1 MKPDFSAGA
10 PFLGYLY
17 QAQYALYALLRERR
31 PEAKIA
37 IEGLDDVVIENGD
50 MTTLAQLKHV
60 KANMTAASPELW
72 KTIHIWG
79 KRLTWGEWQPG
90 ETKLALITTAKVPA
104 GSLPALLCEG
114 DGRNEAEARR
124 LLLETA
130 ATSTNK
136 NLKDEFET
144 FTKLSVAEQEYLLE
158 AMTVYDSSPPI
169 YDLPALIKDELCYSV
184 LPDKLDAFYERLQGW
199 WFKKVVEHLQ
209 TKSHL
214 KISWSDL
221 QLRIADLVSWFQHD
235 SLPIDYAQE
244 RISMGYIEAQ
254 KDKMFVRQM
263 NCLKVRTER
272 VQLAIEDF
280 YRAFEQRT
288 KWVKDKLLIDEELSL
303 YEDKLHREWRQYV
316 LQLMDELDDESE
328 LEQEVNCI
336 RFGKRVLTWMEN
348 IKLPIRK
355 NMPLGDDYVMRGSYH
370 MLANKDEPPVYWH
383 PRFLEQFREVVAE
396 AIA

>member
-37 IEGLDDVVIENGD
+37 IEGLDDVVIEND
-50 MTTLAQLKHV
+50 DATTLAQLKQV
-60 KANMTAASPELW
+60 KTNMTAASPELW

-114 DGRNEAEARR
+114 PGRNEAEARR

-130 ATSTNK
+130 ATSINK

-169 YDLPALIKDELCYSV
+169 QDLPALIKDELCYSV
-184 LPDKLDAFYERLQGW
+184 LPDKLDAFHERLQGW
-199 WFKKVVEHLQ
+199 WLKKVVEHLQ
-209 TKSHL
+209 TKSHQ

-221 QLRIADLVSWFQHD
+221 QLRIADLVRWFQQD
-235 SLPIDYAQE
+235 SLPLDYAQE
-244 RISMGYIEAQ
+244 RVSMGFIEAQ

-288 KWVKDKLLIDEELSL
+288 KWVKDKLLIDEDLSL
-303 YEDKLHREWRQYV
+303 YEDKLQREWRLYV
-316 LQLMDELDDESE
+316 AQLKDELDDESE
-328 LEQEVNCI
+328 LEQEVHCI

-348 IKLPIRK
+348 IKMPIRK

-396 AIA
+396 ATA